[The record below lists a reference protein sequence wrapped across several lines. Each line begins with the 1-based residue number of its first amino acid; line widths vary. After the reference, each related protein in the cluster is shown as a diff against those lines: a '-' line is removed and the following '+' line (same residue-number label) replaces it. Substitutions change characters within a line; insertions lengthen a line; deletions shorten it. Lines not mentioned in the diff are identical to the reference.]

1 MLMILY
7 GLQYSD
13 KTSLSSGV
21 VFGLKEDTKL
31 TTQEFANLTSFFYM
45 AYAVAQ
51 YPMAYLLQKFPLG
64 RALAVCTI
72 LWGAMVMCLG
82 ACNNY
87 AQLATVRVFLGWFE
101 SVVTPGFAIFTASWY
116 LRKEQ
121 GLRQGLY
128 YAMSE
133 C

>member
-1 MLMILY
+1 MWALSPRNAWRLHPFKLRSRATGPLMLTP
-7 GLQYSD
+7 D
-13 KTSLSSGV
+13 V
-21 VFGLKEDTKL
+21 
-31 TTQEFANLTSFFYM
+31 

-51 YPMAYLLQKFPLG
+51 YPMSWALQRFPLG
-64 RALAVCTI
+64 RALAVCVI

-82 ACNNY
+82 AANNY
-87 AQLATVRVFLGWFE
+87 AQLSALRFLLGWFE

-121 GLRQGLY
+121 SLRQGLY

-133 C
+133 PKTAIRR